1 MPEIA
6 CKYYAPC
13 KCHGLYHRT
22 EAGSVTALSTPS
34 TLLVCR
40 STGTGSHEAD
50 MSGDCSLPS
59 DGTAASALSS
69 GKVVGRSAGYRH
81 VHGVADF
88 FGGVGP

>member
-1 MPEIA
+1 
-6 CKYYAPC
+6 
-13 KCHGLYHRT
+13 
-22 EAGSVTALSTPS
+22 
-34 TLLVCR
+34 
-40 STGTGSHEAD
+40 